1 MEQYRRIFDPKDPS
15 YHPFNRSWALAD
27 LAEAAAHTGNHEE
40 ARKHLY
46 ELEEIGNKTPS
57 PMLHLNIRFA
67 NAVLAA
73 DAKAEPSFESAFGC
87 DAMLRRPFMRARLQL
102 AWGEWLRRHQ
112 RVMEARSPL
121 RLARE
126 AFDALGA
133 LPWGERARQELR
145 ATGEASQRRGPTPI
159 DQLTPHELQIAHMV
173 AEGLSNRQIAEQLYL
188 SHRTVGAHLYRIFP
202 KLGITSRSQMSGLL
216 QSASRPELAG

>member
-1 MEQYRRIFDPKDPS
+1 
-15 YHPFNRSWALAD
+15 LAD
-27 LAEAAAHTGNHEE
+27 LAEAAVHTGNHEE
-40 ARKHLY
+40 ARQYLR
-46 ELEEIGNKTPS
+46 ELQDIGERTPA
-57 PMLHLNIRFA
+57 PMLHLNIQFA
-67 NAVLAA
+67 KAVLAV
-73 DAKAEPSFESAFGC
+73 DAEAESAFESALGYP
-87 DAMLRRPFMRARLQL
+87 AMLRRPFMRARLQL

-112 RVMEARSPL
+112 RVTESRRPL

-145 ATGEASQRRGPTPI
+145 ATGEASQRRGATPI
-159 DQLTPHELQIAHMV
+159 DQLTPQELQIAHMV

-202 KLGITSRSQMSGLL
+202 KLGITSRSQMRKFLQDTSG
-216 QSASRPELAG
+216 SDLAK

>member
-1 MEQYRRIFDPKDPS
+1 
-15 YHPFNRSWALAD
+15 
-27 LAEAAAHTGNHEE
+27 
-40 ARKHLY
+40 
-46 ELEEIGNKTPS
+46 
-57 PMLHLNIRFA
+57 
-67 NAVLAA
+67 
-73 DAKAEPSFESAFGC
+73 
-87 DAMLRRPFMRARLQL
+87 
-102 AWGEWLRRHQ
+102 
-112 RVMEARSPL
+112 VMEARSPL

-216 QSASRPELAG
+216 QSASSPELAG